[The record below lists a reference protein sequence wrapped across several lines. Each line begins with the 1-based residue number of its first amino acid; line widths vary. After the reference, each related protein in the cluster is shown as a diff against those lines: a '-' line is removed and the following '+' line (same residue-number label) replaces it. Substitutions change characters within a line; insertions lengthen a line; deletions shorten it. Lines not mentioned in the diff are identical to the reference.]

1 MKTNPPNVAAVNK
14 TAQNTLDAVEET
26 VLDSMDKARDAS
38 DKLAS
43 KASEAEEELQRKI
56 QSTTATITEFIH
68 EKPLQAA
75 GIAFTAGVLATLL
88 LSRNR

>member
-1 MKTNPPNVAAVNK
+1 MKNNPTNVAAVK
-14 TAQNTLDAVEET
+14 STAQDTLDAVEDT
-26 VLDSMDKARDAS
+26 VLDSMDKARDAT
-38 DKLAS
+38 DKIAN
-43 KASEAEEELQRKI
+43 KATEAEEELHRKI
-56 QSTTATITEFIH
+56 QSTTETITEYIH